1 MTTPDTAAPD
11 MRETILVICDALDA
25 VQTSACPRGE
35 DCDMTLAYMVGR
47 GRKDDDMAVLRAEI
61 ERLRLALSDVIGCDH
76 HNFCDGGP
84 PKYVRI
90 ARAALA
96 QKGGE

>member
-11 MRETILVICDALDA
+11 MRETIPALCNALD
-25 VQTSACPRGE
+25 VE
-35 DCDMTLAYMVGR
+35 
-47 GRKDDDMAVLRAEI
+47 RAEN
-61 ERLRLALSDVIGCDH
+61 ERLRNALVEIAHTFTERSDGTVKTYSASFYQG
-76 HNFCDGGP
+76 
-84 PKYVRI
+84 I